1 MVFSV
6 HYRKIVKK
14 EVWLDLILLVNLAQ
28 FEIGHYQVEIFAT
41 YFEKFRLVFIFCLTN
56 QETAVHFLDF
66 EMLMLND
73 RDGLRKVLRFV

>member
-6 HYRKIVKK
+6 HYCKIVQK
-14 EVWLDLILLVNLAQ
+14 EVWVDFVLLIDLAQ
-28 FEIGHYQVEIFAT
+28 FQIGNYRIEVFAA
-41 YFEKFRLVFIFCLTN
+41 YLEEFRLIFIFCLTN